1 MQELKP
7 KWRNAVGMALIL
19 LLIAT
24 WSVLVASLAPYVARL
39 PFLVEMLFYVVAGIA
54 WIIPVRPLL
63 RWTATGTWRHR

>member
-19 LLIAT
+19 LLIAA
-24 WSVLVASLAPYVARL
+24 WSAMVATLAPYVARL
-39 PFLVEMLFYVVAGIA
+39 SFLVEMLFYVVAGIA

-63 RWTATGTWRHR
+63 GWTATGSWRRR